1 MDKVLKQAELLGQTI
16 LDSDVYAAMNKA
28 ELAVTKDEESVNL
41 IAQLSEKRKKVED
54 ILSSNEMDH
63 QALAEAG
70 EEMEAL
76 ERQVN
81 DLPLVKELQERRAE
95 FSQMMNNVNQII
107 RFVLTGEMG
116 DSGCS
121 GSCSTCSGCGH

>member
-81 DLPLVKELQERRAE
+81 DLPLVKERRRGTSE
-95 FSQMMNNVNQII
+95 
-107 RFVLTGEMG
+107 
-116 DSGCS
+116 
-121 GSCSTCSGCGH
+121 

>member
-76 ERQVN
+76 EHQVN
-81 DLPLVKELQERRAE
+81 DLPLVKELQQRRAE
-95 FSQMMNNVNQII
+95 FTQMMNNVNQII

-116 DSGCS
+116 EGSCS
-121 GSCSTCSGCGH
+121 GSCSSCSGCGH